1 MFAHPVG
8 MADPAAAL
16 TKSAGLPLKSQDPVH
31 HSSTVALG
39 CTEIHELMSPPDGG
53 HHRGFDPLD
62 RRGLLLQPAN

>member
-8 MADPAAAL
+8 MANPAAAL

-39 CTEIHELMSPPDGG
+39 CTEIHELMDPPDGG
-53 HHRGFDPLD
+53 QHRGFDPLD
-62 RRGLLLQPAN
+62 GGGLLLQPAN